1 MKKFLFLGIGSAL
14 MFTMGGVGPAQAD
27 TVWTPIHKSTA
38 GLASSDQNV
47 AVAGT
52 RCAGCHR
59 AHTAKAEKLL
69 KQAQPAL
76 CYSCHSSLGS
86 ALDVQDGVAV
96 ALGTAALRGGGFETA
111 LIGSDN
117 AIKHLGALDPI
128 SGRIAHSG
136 TVGVASGPK
145 TVTSRHQID
154 GTTQGT
160 MWGNGAVSASF
171 GTANLV
177 AGKTGVTLE
186 CGSCHDPHGNGNYR
200 ILKAI
205 PNDAST
211 TASKAGVTPVVVG
224 VTVLPVNIPDALPDA
239 SGAKS
244 YTTTDYWNVN
254 DRNVP
259 TTTGAGLPVA
269 AAPAVYAADG
279 ITVVT
284 PAVTGATDGYITNI
298 AAWCTTCH
306 TRYLAPSGS
315 YATPLTSGG
324 VTDATFTYRHRSDS
338 TGQTDKPNC
347 IQCHV
352 SHGSNAAMT
361 GGAGGAAGV
370 TNPDGTATLMPAD
383 SRLLRVDNRG
393 TCEMCHNV

>member
-1 MKKFLFLGIGSAL
+1 
-14 MFTMGGVGPAQAD
+14 
-27 TVWTPIHKSTA
+27 
-38 GLASSDQNV
+38 
-47 AVAGT
+47 
-52 RCAGCHR
+52 
-59 AHTAKAEKLL
+59 
-69 KQAQPAL
+69 
-76 CYSCHSSLGS
+76 
-86 ALDVQDGVAV
+86 
-96 ALGTAALRGGGFETA
+96 
-111 LIGSDN
+111 
-117 AIKHLGALDPI
+117 
-128 SGRIAHSG
+128 
-136 TVGVASGPK
+136 
-145 TVTSRHQID
+145 
-154 GTTQGT
+154 
-160 MWGNGAVSASF
+160 
-171 GTANLV
+171 
-177 AGKTGVTLE
+177 LE